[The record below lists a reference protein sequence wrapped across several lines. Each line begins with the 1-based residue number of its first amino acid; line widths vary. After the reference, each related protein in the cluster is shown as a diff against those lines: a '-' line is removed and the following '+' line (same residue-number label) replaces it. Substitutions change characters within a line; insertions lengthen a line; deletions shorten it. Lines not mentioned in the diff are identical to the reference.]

1 MYAGAYLEMSKS
13 GYVQDGIIKFLGC
26 EIDKNR
32 RHVVTHDGVKVSFDE
47 PKE

>member
-13 GYVQDGIIKFLGC
+13 GYVQDGLIKFLGC
-26 EIDKNR
+26 EIDTKR
-32 RHVVTHDGVKVSFDE
+32 QHVVTHDGKKVSFNE